1 MVPAMPW
8 SRGLLLLLL
17 VTAPPAWGTDPVSE
31 WYLGLRGG
39 MLYAGQ
45 DLAGNEGE
53 VYAIDLTLI
62 PSHQRMFE
70 LSAYGD
76 TINFDTGPRLK
87 HRGISFNWVEVNRE
101 PLWNPYFSVGGG
113 LIQYDVAG
121 EKETDFAVNVSVG
134 GMWELNAWGLMLRA
148 DASYRYGVNGPDIP
162 GESNTGDASLTI
174 GIMLP
179 FGVRLNGR

>member
-1 MVPAMPW
+1 MKWFLVLPMLLAALPA
-8 SRGLLLLLL
+8 R
-17 VTAPPAWGTDPVSE
+17 ATDPVSE

-39 MLYAGQ
+39 AVYAGQ
-45 DLAGNEGE
+45 DLDGNEGDI
-53 VYAIDLTLI
+53 YAIDLTLI
-62 PSHQRMFE
+62 PSHRRMFE
-70 LSAYGD
+70 LSAFGD
-76 TINFDTGPRLK
+76 TVNFDAGPKLK
-87 HRGISFNWVEVNRE
+87 HRGISFNWVEVNRA

-113 LIQYDVAG
+113 LIQYNIAG
-121 EKETDFAVNVSVG
+121 EKETDFAVNVAVG
-134 GMWELNAWGLMLRA
+134 GMWELNDRGLMLRA